1 MQLNKIN
8 WFGIAGGVL
17 TLVVI
22 VVSLY
27 YPWWQLT
34 IGENMMKVN
43 ASPMNTN
50 FGLLGTQ
57 FTIPIIWALNIGS
70 ILTFLI
76 SGIIMLIYSV
86 IPTRSYS
93 KELLDFAYKKPL
105 YSVVFSV
112 VGLLIITLI
121 AQAALGISIPLM
133 GTATIILPSAFTMG
147 VNISVLVSAAF
158 QWPLWLAITAAAL
171 CISARIYHRKLSAIP
186 KQAPAPTEAPATPT
200 ITSASI

>member
-8 WFGIAGGVL
+8 WFGVAGGSL

-22 VVSLY
+22 AVSLY

-34 IGENMMKVN
+34 IGENLMKVN

-57 FTIPIIWALNIGS
+57 FTIPLIWALNIGS
-70 ILTFLI
+70 ILTFLT

-86 IPTRSYS
+86 IPTKSYS
-93 KELLDFAYKKPL
+93 KELLGYAYKKPL

-133 GTATIILPSAFTMG
+133 GTAMIILPAAFTMG
-147 VNISVLVSAAF
+147 VNISVLLSAAF
-158 QWPLWLAITAAAL
+158 QWPFWLAITAAAL
-171 CISARIYHRKLSAIP
+171 CISARIYHRKLSATP
-186 KQAPAPTEAPATPT
+186 KIAPVTTEAPATPT
-200 ITSASI
+200 VTSAST

>member
-34 IGENMMKVN
+34 IGENLMKVN

-121 AQAALGISIPLM
+121 AVSYTHL
-133 GTATIILPSAFTMG
+133 TLPTNRE
-147 VNISVLVSAAF
+147 V
-158 QWPLWLAITAAAL
+158 
-171 CISARIYHRKLSAIP
+171 
-186 KQAPAPTEAPATPT
+186 
-200 ITSASI
+200 